1 MNRKHNFRKPSDIPF
16 RLIIC
21 RIKETGKEL
30 RLITNMLNITAL
42 KAAQIYR
49 LRWDI
54 ELFSKFIKLHM
65 HFAHFL
71 SRKEHTI
78 SIVMYMSLITAS
90 MIYVYRRL
98 NQIEGVKIAKL
109 RFRYE
114 LTDLLVE
121 LITEINK
128 NQPETVENLAGP

>member
-1 MNRKHNFRKPSDIPF
+1 MNRMLHFRKASDIPF

-42 KAAQIYR
+42 EAAQIYR
-49 LRWDI
+49 LRWGI
-54 ELFSKFIKLHM
+54 ERFFKFIKQHM
-65 HFAHFL
+65 RFAHFL
-71 SRKEHTI
+71 SRKQHTI
-78 SIVMYMSLITAS
+78 NIVLYMSLITAS
-90 MIYVYRRL
+90 MIYVYRSL
-98 NQIEGVKIAKL
+98 NQIEGFKIAKL